1 MRKPTL
7 RAKLLR
13 SGRKA
18 AGFAALGIG
27 IPLIVLP
34 GPGTPFIIAGLA
46 LLEPEYHWAGRAR
59 ARYLHSLRALKTAG
73 ERAWR
78 TRK

>member
-7 RAKLLR
+7 RAKLMR
-13 SGRKA
+13 SSRKA

-27 IPLIVLP
+27 IPLLVLP

-59 ARYLHSLRALKTAG
+59 TRYLHALNAFKTAG
-73 ERAWR
+73 QRALR
-78 TRK
+78 RRR